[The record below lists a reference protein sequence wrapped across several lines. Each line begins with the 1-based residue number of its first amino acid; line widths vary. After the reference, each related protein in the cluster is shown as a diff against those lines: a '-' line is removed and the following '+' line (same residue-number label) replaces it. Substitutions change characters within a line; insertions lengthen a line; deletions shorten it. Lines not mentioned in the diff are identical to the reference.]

1 MLKGFDITKAV
12 TSMIDLLTRMS
23 TTMREGLEIVDG
35 TIKTVDTFREDLF
48 SETGKIAEG
57 LSFIQDIKSTVTDI
71 DEKTQSFAKAVADPK
86 SAEHKALLVELKLTG
101 NQLVSLMTQQARF
114 AVNYFANTVRREL
127 DKLSEYPDV
136 LITNLKPMTDMVTKV
151 LKVRSSPRR

>member
-1 MLKGFDITKAV
+1 
-12 TSMIDLLTRMS
+12 
-23 TTMREGLEIVDG
+23 MREGLEIVDG
-35 TIKTVDTFREDLF
+35 TITTVDTFREELF

-57 LSFIQDIKSTVTDI
+57 ISFIQDIKSTITDI
-71 DEKTQSFAKAVADPK
+71 DAKTQTFAKAVADPK
-86 SAEHKALLVELKLTG
+86 SAEREELLVELKLTG

-151 LKVRSSPRR
+151 LKVRSSYA